1 MEATI
6 AEFRTW
12 MASHH
17 FPVNA
22 SKTKF
27 IIFGSQNQLSKV
39 NIKGVLVGSSVIK

>member
-12 MASHH
+12 VASHH
-17 FPVNA
+17 FFLND

-27 IIFGSQNQLSKV
+27 VIFGSQNQLSKV
-39 NIKGVLVGSSVIK
+39 NIEGVLVG